1 MAVVGDGQ
9 SAAMA
14 LKQGDTEIPLQF
26 LDGVGHRR
34 LADRETVCSAGNGAL
49 LRRRD
54 EILELPEGEGHG
66 ALKHWQPGRSIAI
79 EATMSSRAHTQA
91 AQERQVRR
99 LCRPYNLSLLI
110 AQKRN
115 PKIDAHG
122 GYMLR
127 DEDFKIVFGNEKYDF
142 SATLE
147 ECEEFLLEQNRIN
160 RI

>member
-1 MAVVGDGQ
+1 
-9 SAAMA
+9 
-14 LKQGDTEIPLQF
+14 
-26 LDGVGHRR
+26 
-34 LADRETVCSAGNGAL
+34 
-49 LRRRD
+49 
-54 EILELPEGEGHG
+54 
-66 ALKHWQPGRSIAI
+66 
-79 EATMSSRAHTQA
+79 MSSRAHTQT

-147 ECEEFLLEQNRIN
+147 ECEAFLLAENERNGI
-160 RI
+160 

>member
-1 MAVVGDGQ
+1 MSSWAHIQ
-9 SAAMA
+9 SA
-14 LKQGDTEIPLQF
+14 
-26 LDGVGHRR
+26 R
-34 LADRETVCSAGNGAL
+34 
-49 LRRRD
+49 
-54 EILELPEGEGHG
+54 
-66 ALKHWQPGRSIAI
+66 
-79 EATMSSRAHTQA
+79 
-91 AQERQVRR
+91 ERQVRR

-160 RI
+160 GI

>member
-1 MAVVGDGQ
+1 
-9 SAAMA
+9 
-14 LKQGDTEIPLQF
+14 
-26 LDGVGHRR
+26 
-34 LADRETVCSAGNGAL
+34 
-49 LRRRD
+49 
-54 EILELPEGEGHG
+54 
-66 ALKHWQPGRSIAI
+66 
-79 EATMSSRAHTQA
+79 MSSRAHTQT

-127 DEDFKIVFGNEKYDF
+127 DEDFKIVFGNDRYDF

-147 ECEEFLLEQNRIN
+147 ECEEFLLGQNRIN
-160 RI
+160 GI

>member
-1 MAVVGDGQ
+1 
-9 SAAMA
+9 
-14 LKQGDTEIPLQF
+14 
-26 LDGVGHRR
+26 
-34 LADRETVCSAGNGAL
+34 
-49 LRRRD
+49 
-54 EILELPEGEGHG
+54 
-66 ALKHWQPGRSIAI
+66 
-79 EATMSSRAHTQA
+79 MSSRAHTQT

-127 DEDFKIVFGNEKYDF
+127 DEDFKIVFGNEKYEF

-147 ECEEFLLEQNRIN
+147 EVEEFLLEQNRLNGI
-160 RI
+160 